1 MLGRTLLLVA
11 VLAAPV
17 AALTPG
23 GGVGT
28 TDCLAEFGGTAANFP
43 PGHPR
48 EIRCTDND
56 TNCDDDPTPG
66 TCTFHVDV
74 CLNVTDASLPLCVHT
89 GLTSYAVDNPQPDT
103 NPLHDFDFQTL
114 EDRVDFLTLP
124 LDPSDHDVCSGPSSM
139 HVALP
144 VRLRTTGVA
153 VYRRGRK
160 ALETTVGGSVGEDS
174 DRLKMTCIPAA
185 GSAPCD
191 GITSTFA
198 QLEAHVFPT
207 CARSTCHNVAQ
218 GVHLLS
224 LAPGEAYAN
233 LVGVPPQN
241 PTAQAAGKLR
251 VDPGHPENSFILDK
265 LRGTLT
271 AGEGDRMPRGLKRLD
286 SLRIR
291 LLQDWIAAGAPPT
304 GFVSPVGCH

>member
-1 MLGRTLLLVA
+1 MLGRTLL
-11 VLAAPV
+11 VLALCAMPA

-43 PGHPR
+43 LAHPR
-48 EIRCTDND
+48 EIRCVDNSS
-56 TNCDDDPTPG
+56 CDDDPTPG

-74 CLNVTDASLPLCVHT
+74 CLNVTDASLPLCTHVA
-89 GLTSYAVDNPQPDT
+89 LTSYGIDNPQPDT

-114 EDRVDFLTLP
+114 QDRVDFLTLP
-124 LDPSDHDVCSGPSSM
+124 LDASDHDVCSGPSSM
-139 HVALP
+139 KVALP

-153 VYRRGRK
+153 LYRRGRK
-160 ALETTVGGSVGEDS
+160 SLRSFVGGSSVEDK
-174 DRLKMTCIPAA
+174 DRLTMTCIPAA

-191 GITSTFA
+191 GITSTF
-198 QLEAHVFPT
+198 QQIEAHIFPT
-207 CARSTCHNVAQ
+207 CARSTCHNIAQ
-218 GVHLLS
+218 DVHQMS
-224 LAPGEAYAN
+224 LAPGEAYAS

-241 PTAQAAGKLR
+241 PVAQAAGKLR

-265 LRGTLT
+265 LRGMLV
-271 AGEGDRMPRGLKRLD
+271 AGEGERMPRGLKRLD

-291 LLQDWIAAGAPPT
+291 LIEDWIAAGAPAT
-304 GFVSPVGCH
+304 GFVSPIGCH